1 MRTEPLTSTIFS
13 PLSQKW
19 SDFQSGLKTYPY
31 SANIA
36 LFLFVILLVNYCS
49 FFRTY
54 ILRRVLRLQS
64 GCVKRTLPIIEPKE
78 TGPCPLGLPFSN
90 DTEVITIS
98 DDENDDTNERP
109 HAAEWRVVISS
120 KNYKC

>member
-1 MRTEPLTSTIFS
+1 M
-13 PLSQKW
+13 
-19 SDFQSGLKTYPY
+19 
-31 SANIA
+31 
-36 LFLFVILLVNYCS
+36 NYCS

-90 DTEVITIS
+90 DNTEVITIS
-98 DDENDDTNERP
+98 DDEDDDTNELP
-109 HAAEWRVVISS
+109 HTAEEWRVVISS
-120 KNYKC
+120 K

>member
-1 MRTEPLTSTIFS
+1 MPYKFGLTLILIRNLISE
-13 PLSQKW
+13 L
-19 SDFQSGLKTYPY
+19 
-31 SANIA
+31 
-36 LFLFVILLVNYCS
+36 LFV
-49 FFRTY
+49 FRTY

-78 TGPCPLGLPFSN
+78 TGPCPLGLPSSN
-90 DTEVITIS
+90 NTEVITIS
-98 DDENDDTNERP
+98 DDEDDDTNERP